1 MELEGGEREW
11 RGVEEG
17 FALSEF
23 ATSSAGTVRVMVEAP
38 SPTYDEEEE
47 VERACWRLSAGE
59 EAGPVRLEMTQEL
72 VEALRGRRSRRW
84 TFLR

>member
-1 MELEGGEREW
+1 MIAQERSGWGFVELEGGEREW

-38 SPTYDEEEE
+38 SPTYDEEKGDWREP
-47 VERACWRLSAGE
+47 VGGSQPERKLDGSAWR
-59 EAGPVRLEMTQEL
+59 
-72 VEALRGRRSRRW
+72 
-84 TFLR
+84 